1 VKLNLISSRGQFGWQ
16 LQLCFFPLWVAP
28 LFFSFSLDNKDTREM
43 MSPSAFFSWLMRVRQ
58 RQQGGNRVAT
68 AVVVHTRVTFDGFLF
83 AILVCHLA
91 VSLSLLPWHS
101 SFVFIYGHPRW
112 PLLLSLLLMGSWAD
126 ETLIFYQFQVIAGTH
141 IIQHTVAEQ
150 RGR

>member
-16 LQLCFFPLWVAP
+16 LQLCFF
-28 LFFSFSLDNKDTREM
+28 LFGWLLSFSLSVLITRTHVRWCLHLLFLSNWWEWDKDNK
-43 MSPSAFFSWLMRVRQ
+43 
-58 RQQGGNRVAT
+58 GGNRVAT
-68 AVVVHTRVTFDGFLF
+68 AAVHTRVTFDGFLF

-91 VSLSLLPWHS
+91 VSLSSPWHS